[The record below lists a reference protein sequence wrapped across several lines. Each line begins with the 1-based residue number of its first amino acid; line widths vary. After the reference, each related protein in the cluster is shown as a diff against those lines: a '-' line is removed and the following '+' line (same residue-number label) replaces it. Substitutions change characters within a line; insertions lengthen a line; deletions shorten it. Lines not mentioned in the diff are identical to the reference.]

1 MSDDLL
7 NDKGERVFDYDYY
20 MNKVDNLTLLV
31 LKGHFAYRVALNRFA
46 KLRFPKP
53 EYGKFKKLLFKDR
66 ACMVKASLQHMSADA
81 HWDLIFKFK
90 RNQK

>member
-31 LKGHFAYRVALNRFA
+31 LKGH
-46 KLRFPKP
+46 
-53 EYGKFKKLLFKDR
+53 LLTEWR
-66 ACMVKASLQHMSADA
+66 
-81 HWDLIFKFK
+81 
-90 RNQK
+90 